1 MDASM
6 TRAEWYAAG
15 YARGEQYAEDDLH
28 EHAPSSDTL
37 EEWRE
42 GARVTRSEKWRAY
55 YLGALRGYRALTR
68 TQLAGRWGT

>member
-1 MDASM
+1 M

-28 EHAPSSDTL
+28 EHAPASDRL
-37 EEWRE
+37 EEWRALVRNTIDRDGV
-42 GARVTRSEKWRAY
+42 GAF